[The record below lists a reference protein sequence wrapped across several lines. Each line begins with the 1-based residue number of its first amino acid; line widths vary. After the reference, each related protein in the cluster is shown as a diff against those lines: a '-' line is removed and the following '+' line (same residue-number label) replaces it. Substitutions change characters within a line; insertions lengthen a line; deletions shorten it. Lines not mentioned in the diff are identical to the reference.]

1 MKYQEPKKNLE
12 KGLLMSTFKDHKI
25 SLISLEIIELIKSML
40 KYEVMVC
47 FLYLQFFMYILWSL
61 PEASI
66 NYGQCLVKFTRIPKI
81 LFHTTNKYLGWVG
94 FPHKFT
100 TIRNLRHLWF
110 DSGKVHIFWEGH
122 KILRNLPFTFDC
134 ILFAK
139 FCGLLREY
147 EL

>member
-61 PEASI
+61 PEVLK
-66 NYGQCLVKFTRIPKI
+66 GL
-81 LFHTTNKYLGWVG
+81 NKLRSMLGE
-94 FPHKFT
+94 
-100 TIRNLRHLWF
+100 I
-110 DSGKVHIFWEGH
+110 
-122 KILRNLPFTFDC
+122 
-134 ILFAK
+134 
-139 FCGLLREY
+139 Y
-147 EL
+147 